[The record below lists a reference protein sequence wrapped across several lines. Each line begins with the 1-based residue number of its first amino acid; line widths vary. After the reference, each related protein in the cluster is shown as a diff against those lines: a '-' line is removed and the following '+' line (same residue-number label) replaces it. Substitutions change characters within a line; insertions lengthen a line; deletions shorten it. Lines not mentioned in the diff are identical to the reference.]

1 VFGREL
7 HDGLMPKDKRLVLV
21 LLLNGSMVLALAIIA
36 YHAIKL
42 IRDVLV
48 VLRQPGGAG

>member
-1 VFGREL
+1 MQGTYWLDPTV
-7 HDGLMPKDKRLVLV
+7 
-21 LLLNGSMVLALAIIA
+21 ALGIAAIIA

-48 VLRQPGGAG
+48 VLRETPEPQGEHS

>member
-1 VFGREL
+1 V
-7 HDGLMPKDKRLVLV
+7 
-21 LLLNGSMVLALAIIA
+21 ALGIAAIIA

-48 VLRQPGGAG
+48 VLRRPTGAG